1 MYRLKWLFMLMA
13 LIIFFQIDVDAA
25 RAAPKLEVKAEIGVN
40 NTVKLYQPLPI
51 KLTITNNGS
60 DFSGDL
66 VIDAK
71 VTYSAGSAQVYPLDL
86 AEGETKTLTIYLD
99 GFSDDYFYLSQ
110 NEPLFFFYEGGIE
123 KGKKIDYSGDQN
135 PRFRYFHDGDTS
147 FIFTYTE
154 NSDRLAALLR
164 LKQYAPSSIE
174 IFHLNQL
181 LGYEFPSNYKGLAMA
196 DLFVVDEM
204 NIGDLPEEKQQA
216 LLEWVEK
223 GGILLV
229 GAHEQI
235 DRSMGI
241 LSDYLPL
248 QLSSEKVVVT
258 KEALGELSKGGI
270 FTDNIEVFQAT
281 ERKGSKKILADG
293 DTILASSIDLGK
305 GRIIQTT
312 FSLGD
317 QPLSVMDG
325 YGKLLSEILDVQ
337 TSFAHWSRGNYLDSL
352 SYELKNINELF
363 PSFQV
368 NTVLIIATIILYMF
382 IVGPILYLL
391 LKKLDKREHAW
402 WVIPVLSIGL
412 TLLMFMFGAK
422 DRILQPQIHQSAFYK
437 VDGKNL
443 TGYYAESILTNRGG
457 DFVLTMDENTT
468 SYASIGYGV
477 ENAGSLHEKAY
488 TENHGNG
495 SSIHLHNL
503 NYWAVQSVIGETNIP
518 NAGNFEI
525 DLTVKD
531 SVIEGTVKNN
541 FPFIIK
547 DATIWSGSRKIEIGD
562 LKPNETVE
570 VSKEIKSLILI
581 KPVPYR
587 GYWDEPKEVKQLI
600 PKRIEQLQYQSLNLV
615 DENQPVL
622 VGWTEEALVGIQLE
636 NSAELSPI
644 AVIVQPFQP
653 KLEIQGEFTVNDSMM
668 ETYVYPMNG
677 GYADIMD
684 EQTKEWNISPGEHEY
699 RIAVPK
705 EIFKENL
712 QLTEMKI
719 KNHEKNRVTM
729 SIWNFKTNQ
738 YEAIPVEGLTM
749 DEKIEQYFS
758 DEHEIRMLLQVS
770 ADGDE
775 SPMHLPSIELKGVA
789 KND

>member
-1 MYRLKWLFMLMA
+1 MYRLKLIFMLMA
-13 LIIFFQIDVDAA
+13 LCIFFQIDIDTA
-25 RAAPKLEVKAEIGVN
+25 RAAPKLEVKAEVGVN
-40 NTVKLYQPLPI
+40 NTIKLYQPLPI
-51 KLTITNNGS
+51 KLTITNSGS

-71 VTYSAGSAQVYPLDL
+71 VTYSVGSAQVYPLDL
-86 AEGETKTLTIYLD
+86 AEGETKTLTMYLD
-99 GFSDDYFYLSQ
+99 GISDDYFNLSQ
-110 NEPLFFFYEGGIE
+110 NEPLFVFYEGGIE
-123 KGKKIDYSGDQN
+123 KGKKIDYSGDKN
-135 PRFRYFHDGDTS
+135 PLFRFFYDGDAS

-164 LKQYAPSSIE
+164 LNQYVQNKVE

-181 LGYEFPSNYKGLAMA
+181 SGYDFPSDYKGLAMA

-281 ERKGSKKILADG
+281 ERKGSKKILADR
-293 DTILASSIDLGK
+293 DTILASFIDLGK

-325 YGKLLSEILDVQ
+325 YGKLLSEILNVQ
-337 TSFAHWSRGNYLDSL
+337 TSFANLSRGNYLDSIA
-352 SYELKNINELF
+352 YELKNLNELF

-368 NTVLIIATIILYMF
+368 NTVLVIVTIILYMF
-382 IVGPILYLL
+382 IVGPILYLI

-412 TLLMFMFGAK
+412 TLLMFVFGAK

-437 VDGKNL
+437 VDGKDL
-443 TGYYAESILTNRGG
+443 TGYYAESILTNRSG

-468 SYASIGYGV
+468 SYAAIGYGV
-477 ENAGSLHEKAY
+477 ESAGSLHEKAY

-495 SSIHLHNL
+495 STIHLRNL
-503 NYWAVQSVIGETNIP
+503 NYWAVKSVIGESNIP

-570 VSKEIKSLILI
+570 VSKEIKSSILI

-587 GYWDEPKEVKQLI
+587 GYWDEPKEVEQLI

-653 KLEIQGEFTVNDSMM
+653 KLEIQGEFTINDSMM

-699 RIAVPK
+699 RIDVPK
-705 EIFKENL
+705 EIFNENF

-770 ADGDE
+770 ANGDE
-775 SPMHLPSIELKGVA
+775 LPMHLPSIELKGVA